1 MTLAD
6 IVSAQS
12 REFDGRD
19 ILDDSRI
26 VVVHRDVF
34 ETACNLVDRTP
45 PERMKE
51 LSRFTC
57 WPDYSTWMET
67 ERDDEGR
74 RLGFMF
80 KAHRKDTPS
89 VTKGWGLIVIDEP
102 GKEMLQ
108 VSVEYDLERYALRH
122 HPIIDEPTARRLL
135 RNPLLTSTERAK
147 VIDML
152 ENQPDPMTQQILH
165 APLLNNLKPLLFT
178 LLALMNSPKLIR
190 TRPVN
195 LDRINGR
202 RIKQGKYPYHPHHQ
216 VMLNVDKHA
225 FTITQGQGDGP
236 ERCLHF
242 VRAHLRFLVHPRYKN
257 VSVVLVPPHS
267 RGNPALGLLNTS
279 YGVQKEHSKW
289 KN

>member
-26 VVVHRDVF
+26 VTIHRDVF
-34 ETACNLVDRTP
+34 NTACDLVDRTP
-45 PERMKE
+45 AARMKE

-67 ERDDEGR
+67 ERDAEGR
-74 RLGFMF
+74 RMGFMF
-80 KAHRKDTPS
+80 NGHLKDTSS
-89 VTKGWGLIVIDEP
+89 VTQGFGLIVLDEP

-108 VSVEYDLERYALRH
+108 ITVRYDLERYELRH
-122 HPIIDEPTARRLL
+122 HPLIDEDSARRLL
-135 RNPLLTSTERAK
+135 RHPTFTTDERAK
-147 VIDML
+147 VMDL
-152 ENQPDPMTQQILH
+152 FQKQPDPITQQILH
-165 APLLNNLKPLLFT
+165 APLLNNLKPILFT

-202 RIKQGKYPYHPHHQ
+202 RLKQGKYPYHPHHQ
-216 VMLNVDKHA
+216 VLLNVDKHS
-225 FTITQGQGDGP
+225 FSITQGQGDGP

-257 VSVVLVPPHS
+257 VSVVLVPPHT

-279 YGVQKEHSKW
+279 YAVGKEHSRW
-289 KN
+289 K